1 MACFQVLRRPEVV
14 GNYHLGGKDSDRM
27 AAQLVL
33 SELHRVQ
40 RLINRLSE
48 KLKGKEPS
56 EGVETPNSL
65 ASGQI
70 PRAFSSP
77 ALPFSPAM
85 LDHLGTDLRRRLR
98 TLSLDIVETLRSD
111 L

>member
-1 MACFQVLRRPEVV
+1 
-14 GNYHLGGKDSDRM
+14 M

-48 KLKGKEPS
+48 KLKVKVS
-56 EGVETPNSL
+56 CEGLETPNSA

-70 PRAFSSP
+70 ARTFSNP
-77 ALPFSPAM
+77 TLPFSPAM
-85 LDHLGTDLRRRLR
+85 LDHLDTDLRRRLR
-98 TLSLDIVETLRSD
+98 ALSLDIVETLRRDS
-111 L
+111 